1 MYVLAL
7 YFLPPSSPSI
17 IELKVVATAGLTL
30 EDGNHDDDE
39 DNDNIYNDEQFSS

>member
-30 EDGNHDDDE
+30 EDGNHGDDDDVE
-39 DNDNIYNDEQFSS
+39 DNDNDC